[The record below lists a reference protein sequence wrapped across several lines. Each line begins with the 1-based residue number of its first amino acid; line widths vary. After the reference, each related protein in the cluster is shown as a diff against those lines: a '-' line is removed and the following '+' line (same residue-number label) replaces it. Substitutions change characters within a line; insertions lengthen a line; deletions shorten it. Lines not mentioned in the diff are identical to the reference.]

1 MKKPSIDNK
10 KFGRQMSVALAVI
23 AAFGYTRE
31 WPEIV
36 LLVLS
41 ALAALHFV
49 LAYVAPGLLGRINS
63 VWMGLGF
70 LMGKVVSPIVMTILF
85 FILFTPIGLFMKI
98 IGRDELLLKNRGGSS
113 FWKIR
118 TNPQITAESFKYQY

>member
-1 MKKPSIDNK
+1 LNNPSIDNR

-31 WPEIV
+31 WPDTI
-36 LLVLS
+36 LWVLS
-41 ALAALHFV
+41 VLAALHFI
-49 LAYVAPGLLGRINS
+49 LAFVAPGLLGRINS
-63 VWMGLGF
+63 LWMGLGF

-85 FILFTPIGLFMKI
+85 FVLFTPIGLFMKI

-118 TNPQITAESFKYQY
+118 TNSQITAESFKYQY

>member
-1 MKKPSIDNK
+1 
-10 KFGRQMSVALAVI
+10 MSVALAAI
-23 AAFGYTRE
+23 GAFGYIRE
-31 WPEIV
+31 WPNAILIV
-36 LLVLS
+36 LLVL
-41 ALAALHFV
+41 AATHFILAF
-49 LAYVAPGLLGRINS
+49 VAPELLGRINS

-85 FILFTPIGLFMKI
+85 FVLFTPVGLVMKL

-118 TNPQITAESFKYQY
+118 TNPQITAESFNYQY